1 MPWLI
6 LITSAVFEAVWAV
19 ALGLSG
25 GFTVLAPT
33 LVFAIAL
40 PISLFGLAYAVKHIP
55 ISTGYAVWTGIG
67 AALTVVYS
75 MASGMEAASPLK
87 IVFLLG
93 IIGSVIGLKL
103 LPQGECSIEEEKTTG
118 HS

>member
-1 MPWLI
+1 
-6 LITSAVFEAVWAV
+6 
-19 ALGLSG
+19 
-25 GFTVLAPT
+25 
-33 LVFAIAL
+33 
-40 PISLFGLAYAVKHIP
+40 
-55 ISTGYAVWTGIG
+55 
-67 AALTVVYS
+67 